1 MGDLIWGLQ
10 TTALGMGLVFAMLAL
25 LWGLLSLVLR
35 LDAPPAPSTPTG
47 PASPEPASAPAPAP
61 AAPVGPD
68 PALVA
73 AITAAV
79 LSHRHLLRTRAAPSM
94 RTHWPGTL
102 LHASRWV
109 AAGRTRQNQ
118 SWRRTR

>member
-1 MGDLIWGLQ
+1 MSELIWGLQ

-35 LDAPPAPSTPTG
+35 LDAPRQEPAPPPPALAEPTAG
-47 PASPEPASAPAPAP
+47 DSGS
-61 AAPVGPD
+61 PD

-73 AITAAV
+73 AIATAV
-79 LSHRHLLRTRAAPSM
+79 LAHRQLLRTRAAPSM

-109 AAGRTRQNQ
+109 AAGRTRQTQ
-118 SWRRTR
+118 SWRRSR

>member
-1 MGDLIWGLQ
+1 MTELIWGLQ

-25 LWGLLSLVLR
+25 LWGLLVLVRR
-35 LDAPPAPSTPTG
+35 LDVP
-47 PASPEPASAPAPAP
+47 P
-61 AAPVGPD
+61 AAPGTPAQDLPAAPQAAVSAPEGLD
-68 PALVA
+68 PARVA
-73 AITAAV
+73 AIATAV
-79 LSHRHLLRTRAAPSM
+79 MCHRQMLRTKAAPSV

-118 SWRRTR
+118 VWRRNR